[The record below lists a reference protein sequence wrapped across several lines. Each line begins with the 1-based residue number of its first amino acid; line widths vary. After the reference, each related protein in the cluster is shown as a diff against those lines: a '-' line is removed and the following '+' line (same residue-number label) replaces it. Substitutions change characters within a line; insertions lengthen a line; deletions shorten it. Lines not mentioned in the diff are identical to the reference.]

1 MDKYGKDRM
10 QKGGFE
16 SVICQMLQSKCVIL
30 CKILK
35 TFQIITLSRY
45 DFIMIMHKR
54 RSGAWL
60 EAVAHTGHWAS
71 CWISANHRSI

>member
-54 RSGAWL
+54 RSGA
-60 EAVAHTGHWAS
+60 
-71 CWISANHRSI
+71 